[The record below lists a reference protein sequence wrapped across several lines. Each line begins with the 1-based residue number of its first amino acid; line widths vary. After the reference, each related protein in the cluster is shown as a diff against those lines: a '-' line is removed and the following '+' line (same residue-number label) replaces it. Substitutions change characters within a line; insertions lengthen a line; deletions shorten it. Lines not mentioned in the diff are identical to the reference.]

1 MPTILIDG
9 KMLLNMCID
18 NGIGFSYK
26 PVFKQETIKNILQLS
41 SPQNANIVDCN
52 ENNEYIVEREITAND
67 IRARILIVPQIIKN
81 TIDCSAVSM
90 VLEINGQNKELN
102 LDKSH
107 RYFGGITQ
115 VYKEC
120 GLINKDKT
128 YIKKRSKWKIDNGKI
143 IVVIEQQKQLCLQIS
158 IQNTKYYTPKSF
170 YSDFGVFFILLQFIV
185 EMYLKHIEKNVVIC

>member
-26 PVFKQETIKNILQLS
+26 PVFKQETIKNILSLS
-41 SPQNANIVDCN
+41 SPQNANIVDCK
-52 ENNEYIVEREITAND
+52 ENNEYIVEREITANN

-120 GLINKDKT
+120 GLINKDKN
-128 YIKKRSKWKIDNGKI
+128 YIKKRLKWKIDNGKI
-143 IVVIEQQKQLCLQIS
+143 IVVIE
-158 IQNTKYYTPKSF
+158 
-170 YSDFGVFFILLQFIV
+170 
-185 EMYLKHIEKNVVIC
+185 